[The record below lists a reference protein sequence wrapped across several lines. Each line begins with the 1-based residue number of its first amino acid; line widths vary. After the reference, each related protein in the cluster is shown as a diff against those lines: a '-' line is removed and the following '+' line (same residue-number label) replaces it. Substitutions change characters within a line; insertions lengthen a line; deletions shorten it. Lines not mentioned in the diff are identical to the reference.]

1 MKESMSLGL
10 VVASLGALVVVACG
24 PSQPANTGDDGQA
37 GATATATASAD
48 PGAGA
53 APAGGGAADG
63 AAAGGGAAGGE
74 GGGAAGGGT
83 PVPTT
88 PAAMVAAG
96 DTAAGEK
103 LFDQEHCNGCH
114 GTKVKPP
121 AKFPNLF
128 KVKWSDE
135 KIDKA
140 FALIKA
146 GKSPMPAYGDKLNDK
161 QIADIVAFLK
171 K

>member
-1 MKESMSLGL
+1 
-10 VVASLGALVVVACG
+10 
-24 PSQPANTGDDGQA
+24 
-37 GATATATASAD
+37 
-48 PGAGA
+48 
-53 APAGGGAADG
+53 
-63 AAAGGGAAGGE
+63 
-74 GGGAAGGGT
+74 
-83 PVPTT
+83 
-88 PAAMVAAG
+88 MVAVG

-135 KIDKA
+135 AMIEKA
-140 FALIKA
+140 FKLIKS
-146 GKSPMPAYGDKLNDK
+146 GKSPMPAYGDKLSDK